1 MPAFGPSD
9 RSRPRLSDM
18 RASAEGLSGARGEV
32 AVEDQFLGLN
42 WGVAKNPR
50 EHDLGTDLWLMA
62 RDARRFD
69 LGALVGAQ
77 AKRGSSWFAR
87 TEYGDS
93 GEVVG
98 WWHPDTDAHF
108 KYWTE
113 HRVPHILVLHDPD
126 TSVSYWVHVTA
137 DKVVDT
143 GKNAKILVPQHQ
155 TVDID
160 HLDQLLEVA
169 VGDREYLG
177 WEGSAWHR
185 RAIARGDR
193 LRYALL
199 TPRLISPRPSSTG
212 DALTAEEA
220 LAMLVEM
227 RVRELE
233 PSPFPFQTTRAPD
246 LQECRDSGD
255 WWWRFYAATYDVLV
269 GGHDLAEITR
279 LIDGDKV
286 EPFEQAAAAA
296 VAAAIFVELGQPERG
311 LELVTALIDA
321 DRCEPVDHYWLLMHS
336 ARCLS
341 ELGRLDD
348 AQAQAIEVQGLRGSS
363 RSDPTAMSLVGASSG
378 LIIATSWVI
387 GFEPQGFADAAAG
400 RDTHAAWWRT
410 QEVAWG
416 LQHQADE
423 DFRGWA
429 KDTSVTFG
437 ASDETWRHLRT
448 ASLISGFGADE
459 SAWRSIHA
467 QLARRELTTSNGNV
481 ADVESALT
489 SMRVAGDDDDIEL
502 AIDRLLQ
509 AGPVSAVKNVA
520 SMINIDETTRTS
532 LLADI
537 KFVEHAADVLDAD
550 DADRHAHW
558 AIRVL
563 KDTSIVTE
571 RWRPTFVVP
580 IYVLQM
586 LTEITAVVSASVLRE
601 IIDYVTTL
609 APVTDAA
616 WGQGL
621 ARVVRSVPELAWTTD
636 DLDKLESRTGDE
648 FQFEGALTAVLA
660 QAKPV
665 FRQGLLTKIAN
676 GHLPTLAAWGPMED
690 LPDDTAAALARTL
703 AEKIPHQINQ
713 LQSGAAGFPPSDLAG
728 TLACV
733 NVTHPQHA
741 NWQPVVDF
749 LRSRTQFTQ
758 YLECALHTLRRI
770 GPRIPDAAAEQLEPV
785 VHDLMTNPV
794 PSLTG
799 PDVRGAA
806 ASSLAMFR
814 PDAISDTE
822 FRDLLCGSSSQRV
835 AAAFVI
841 AARKQPSQIDLF
853 ASLALDRHPS
863 VRATVAN
870 CLAYWVAQ
878 GVAVDAALEL
888 LQRTIGSSGT
898 QVPRMIAAGML
909 GAKTTAAT
917 SQLAALLH
925 DHPSAYVRSISA
937 QHLNDGTS

>member
-1 MPAFGPSD
+1 
-9 RSRPRLSDM
+9 M

-77 AKRGSSWFAR
+77 AKRGPSWFER
-87 TEYGDS
+87 PEYGES

-98 WWHPDTDAHF
+98 WWHPDTDRHF

-126 TSVSYWVHVTA
+126 TLVSYWVHVTA

-143 GKNAKILVPQHQ
+143 GKKAKIFVPQHQ
-155 TVDID
+155 TVDVD
-160 HLDQLLEVA
+160 HVDQLLEVA

-185 RAIARGDR
+185 RAIAREDR

-212 DALTAEEA
+212 DALAPEEA
-220 LAMLVEM
+220 LAILVEM
-227 RVRELE
+227 RLRELE
-233 PSPFPFQTTRAPD
+233 PSPLSYQMTRAPD

-255 WWWRFYAATYDVLV
+255 WWWRFYAATFDVLV
-269 GGHDLAEITR
+269 GGHDIAVLTG
-279 LIDGDKV
+279 LIDGDEV

-296 VAAAIFVELGQPERG
+296 VAAAIFIELGQPERG
-311 LELVTALIDA
+311 FELVTALIDA
-321 DRCEPVDHYWLLMHS
+321 DRCEPVDHYWLVMHR

-348 AQAQAIEVQGLRGSS
+348 AQAQAIEVQGLRASS

-378 LIIATSWVI
+378 LIIATSWGI
-387 GFEPQGFADAAAG
+387 GSEPQGFADAAAG

-416 LQHQADE
+416 LQYQADE

-429 KDTSVTFG
+429 KDTAGVAFG
-437 ASDETWRHLRT
+437 VSDQTWRHLRT

-467 QLARRELTTSNGNV
+467 QLARRELTTNDGSA
-481 ADVESALT
+481 ADVRSALT

-502 AIDRLLQ
+502 AVDRLLQ
-509 AGPVSAVKNVA
+509 IGPVSAVKDVA
-520 SMINIDETTRTS
+520 RTINLDETTRTS

-537 KFVEHAADVLDAD
+537 KFVEHAADVLDAA
-550 DADRHAHW
+550 DADRHAQW

-586 LTEITAVVSASVLRE
+586 LTEITAVVSPTVLRE
-601 IIDYVTTL
+601 VIDYVTTL
-609 APVTDAA
+609 APVTDAT

-621 ARVVRSVPELAWTTD
+621 SRVVASVPESGWTTE
-636 DLDKLESRTGDE
+636 DLDKLESREGDE
-648 FQFEGALTAVLA
+648 FQFAGALTAVLA
-660 QAKPV
+660 TAKPV
-665 FRQGLLTKIAN
+665 FRQGLLTKIAD
-676 GHLPTLAAWGPMED
+676 GHLPTLAAWGPIED

-703 AEKIPHQINQ
+703 VEKISIQITQ
-713 LQSGAAGFPPSDLAG
+713 LQGNAASFPPSDLAG

-741 NWQPVVDF
+741 NWQPVIDF

-758 YLECALHTLRRI
+758 YLECTLHTLRRI

-785 VHDLMTNPV
+785 VHDLMTNEV
-794 PSLTG
+794 PSFTG
-799 PDVRGAA
+799 PDVRAAA
-806 ASSLAMFR
+806 ASALAFFR
-814 PDAISDTE
+814 PDAISGEE
-822 FRDLLCGSSSQRV
+822 FRNMLCGNGSLRV

-841 AARKQPSQIDLF
+841 AAKKQPTQINLF
-853 ASLALDRHPS
+853 AALALDRHPP

-870 CLAYWVAQ
+870 CLAYWVAP
-878 GVAVDAALEL
+878 G
-888 LQRTIGSSGT
+888 RRCRSG
-898 QVPRMIAAGML
+898 A
-909 GAKTTAAT
+909 
-917 SQLAALLH
+917 
-925 DHPSAYVRSISA
+925 
-937 QHLNDGTS
+937 

>member
-1 MPAFGPSD
+1 
-9 RSRPRLSDM
+9 M

-32 AVEDQFLGLN
+32 AVEDQFLALN

-50 EHDLGTDLWLMA
+50 EHDVGTDLWLMA

-87 TEYGDS
+87 PEHGESGD
-93 GEVVG
+93 VVG

-113 HRVPHILVLHDPD
+113 HRVPHILVLHHPD

-143 GKNAKILVPQHQ
+143 GKNAKIFVPQHQ
-155 TVDID
+155 TVDLD
-160 HLDQLLEVA
+160 HVDQLLEVA
-169 VGDREYLG
+169 TGDREYPG

-185 RAIARGDR
+185 RSIARADR

-199 TPRLISPRPSSTG
+199 TPRLISPRPG
-212 DALTAEEA
+212 MEGEALTPEEA
-220 LAMLVEM
+220 LAILVEL

-255 WWWRFYAATYDVLV
+255 WWWKFYAASYDVLV
-269 GGHDLAEITR
+269 GGHDVAALTG
-279 LIDGDKV
+279 LIDLDKV

-348 AQAQAIEVQGLRGSS
+348 AQAQAIEVQGLRASS
-363 RSDPTAMSLVGASSG
+363 RNDPTAMSLVGASSG

-437 ASDETWRHLRT
+437 ASDETWRHLRA

-459 SAWRSIHA
+459 SAWRSIHG

-502 AIDRLLQ
+502 AVDRLLQ
-509 AGPVSAVKNVA
+509 IGPVAAVKNVA
-520 SMINIDETTRTS
+520 STINLDETTRNS

-537 KFVEHAADVLDAD
+537 KFVEHAADVLDVAH
-550 DADRHAHW
+550 ADRHARW

-563 KDTSIVTE
+563 KDPSIVTE

-580 IYVLQM
+580 IYVLRM
-586 LTEITAVVSASVLRE
+586 FTEVTAVVSASVLRE

-621 ARVVRSVPELAWTTD
+621 ARVVWSVPESAWTTD
-636 DLDKLESRTGDE
+636 DLGKLESREGDE

-660 QAKPV
+660 KAKPT
-665 FRQGLLTKIAN
+665 FRQGLLTKIAS
-676 GHLPTLAAWGPMED
+676 GHLPTLAAWGSIED
-690 LPDDTAAALARTL
+690 LPDDTAATLARTL
-703 AEKIPHQINQ
+703 AEKIPHQITK
-713 LQSGAAGFPPSDLAG
+713 LQSGAASFPPSDLAG

-741 NWQPVVDF
+741 NWQPVVDL
-749 LRSRTQFTQ
+749 LRSRTHFTE
-758 YLECALHTLRRI
+758 YLECALRTLRRI
-770 GPRIPDAAAEQLEPV
+770 GSRIPDDAADQLEPA
-785 VHDLMTNPV
+785 VHDLMTNAV
-794 PSLTG
+794 ASLTG

-806 ASSLAMFR
+806 ASALAMFR

-841 AARKQPSQIDLF
+841 AARKRPSQIDLF
-853 ASLALDRHPS
+853 AALALDRDPT

-870 CLAYWVAQ
+870 FLAYWVAQ

-898 QVPRMIAAGML
+898 QVPRMIAAGMI
-909 GAKTTAAT
+909 GAKTTTAV
-917 SQLAALLH
+917 SQLAGLLKGS
-925 DHPSAYVRSISA
+925 PSAYVRSISA
-937 QHLNDGTS
+937 QHLSGEPS

>member
-1 MPAFGPSD
+1 
-9 RSRPRLSDM
+9 M

-77 AKRGSSWFAR
+77 AKRGPSWFER
-87 TEYGDS
+87 PEYGES
-93 GEVVG
+93 GEVAG
-98 WWHPDTDAHF
+98 WWHPDTDRHF

-137 DKVVDT
+137 DEVVDT
-143 GKNAKILVPQHQ
+143 GRNAKIFVPQHQ
-155 TVDID
+155 TVDVE

-169 VGDREYLG
+169 TGDREYPG

-185 RAIARGDR
+185 RAIAREDR

-199 TPRLISPRPSSTG
+199 TPRLISPRPSLTG
-212 DALTAEEA
+212 DALTPEEA
-220 LAMLVEM
+220 LAILVEM

-233 PSPFPFQTTRAPD
+233 PSPFPFQTTRAPN
-246 LQECRDSGD
+246 LQECRDAGD

-269 GGHDLAEITR
+269 GGHDVAELTR
-279 LIDGDKV
+279 LIDREQV

-296 VAAAIFVELGQPERG
+296 VAAAIFVEHGQPARG

-348 AQAQAIEVQGLRGSS
+348 AQAQAIEVQGLRASS

-378 LIIATSWVI
+378 LIIATSWII

-410 QEVAWG
+410 EEVAWG

-437 ASDETWRHLRT
+437 ASDQTWRHLRT

-481 ADVESALT
+481 ADVEAALT

-502 AIDRLLQ
+502 AVDRLLQ
-509 AGPVSAVKNVA
+509 IGPVSAVKDVA
-520 SMINIDETTRTS
+520 SKINLDETTRTS

-537 KFVEHAADVLDAD
+537 KIVEHAADILDVD
-550 DADRHAHW
+550 DADRHAQW

-586 LTEITAVVSASVLRE
+586 FTEITAVVSPPVLRE
-601 IIDYVTTL
+601 IIDYLTML
-609 APVTDAA
+609 PLVTDAA

-621 ARVVRSVPELAWTTD
+621 ARVVRSVPQSAWTTN
-636 DLDKLESRTGDE
+636 DLDKLEMRKGDE
-648 FQFEGALTAVLA
+648 FQFEGAVTAVLA
-660 QAKPV
+660 KAKPA
-665 FRQGLLTKIAN
+665 FRQGLLTKIAD
-676 GHLPTLAAWGPMED
+676 GHLPTLAAWGPIED
-690 LPDDTAAALARTL
+690 LPDDTAATLARTL
-703 AEKIPHQINQ
+703 AEKIPHQIAQ
-713 LQSGAAGFPPSDLAG
+713 LQSGTATFPPSDFAG

-741 NWQPVVDF
+741 NWQPVVDL

-770 GPRIPDAAAEQLEPV
+770 GPRIPDDAAEQLQPV
-785 VHDLMTNPV
+785 VHDLMTNAV
-794 PSLTG
+794 PSFDG

-822 FRDLLCGSSSQRV
+822 FRDFLCGSSSQRV

-841 AARKQPSQIDLF
+841 AARKQPSQVDLF
-853 ASLALDRHPS
+853 ASLALDRHPT

-870 CLAYWVAQ
+870 CLAYWVAE

-888 LQRTIGSSGT
+888 LQRTIASSGT
-898 QVPRMIAAGML
+898 QVPRMIAAGMI

-917 SQLAALLH
+917 SQLAALLKEH
-925 DHPSAYVRSISA
+925 SSAYVRSISA
-937 QHLNDGTS
+937 QHLTAVQAD

>member
-1 MPAFGPSD
+1 
-9 RSRPRLSDM
+9 M

-32 AVEDQFLGLN
+32 AVEDQFLRLN

-77 AKRGSSWFAR
+77 AKRGASWFGR
-87 TEYGDS
+87 PEYGQS
-93 GEVVG
+93 GELVG

-155 TVDID
+155 TVDVD

-185 RAIARGDR
+185 RAIAREDR

-199 TPRLISPRPSSTG
+199 TPRLISPRPSSTV
-212 DALTAEEA
+212 DALTPEEA
-220 LAMLVEM
+220 IAMLVEM

-233 PSPFPFQTTRAPD
+233 PSRFPFQATRAPN
-246 LQECRDSGD
+246 LQGCRDSED
-255 WWWRFYAATYDVLV
+255 WWWQFFAATHDVLV
-269 GGHDLAEITR
+269 GGRDVAELTR
-279 LIDGDKV
+279 LIDSQEV

-296 VAAAIFVELGQPERG
+296 VAAAIHVELGQPERG

-321 DRCEPVDHYWLLMHS
+321 DRCDPVDHYWLLMHS

-348 AQAQAIEVQGLRGSS
+348 AQSQAIEVQGLRGSS
-363 RSDPTAMSLVGASSG
+363 RGDPTAMSLVGASSG

-387 GFEPQGFADAAAG
+387 GSEPEGFADAAAG

-437 ASDETWRHLRT
+437 ASDQTWRHLRT

-467 QLARRELTTSNGNV
+467 QLARRELTTSNRNV

-509 AGPVSAVKNVA
+509 IGPVSAVKNVA
-520 SMINIDETTRTS
+520 SAINLDETTRTS

-537 KFVEHAADVLDAD
+537 KFVEHAADVLDVE
-550 DADRHAHW
+550 DADRHAQW

-563 KDTSIVTE
+563 NDTSIVHQ

-586 LTEITAVVSASVLRE
+586 FTEITPVVSSQVLRE
-601 IIDYVTTL
+601 IIDYLTTL
-609 APVTDAA
+609 PPVTDAA

-621 ARVVRSVPELAWTTD
+621 SRVVANVPESAWTTG
-636 DLDKLESRTGDE
+636 DLDKLESRKGDE
-648 FQFEGALTAVLA
+648 FQFEGALTAVVA
-660 QAKPV
+660 KAKPV
-665 FRQGLLTKIAN
+665 FRQGLLTRIAN
-676 GHLPTLAAWGPMED
+676 GHLPTLAAWGAIED
-690 LPDDTAAALARTL
+690 LPDGTAATLARTL
-703 AEKIPHQINQ
+703 AEKIPLQIAQ
-713 LQSGAAGFPPSDLAG
+713 LQGNAASFPPSDLAG
-728 TLACV
+728 ALACV

-741 NWQPVVDF
+741 NWQPVVD
-749 LRSRTQFTQ
+749 LLSSRTQFTQ
-758 YLECALHTLRRI
+758 YLECTLRTLRRI
-770 GPRIPDAAAEQLEPV
+770 GLRIPDAAAEQLKPV
-785 VHDLMTNPV
+785 VRDLMINAV
-794 PSLTG
+794 PSFDG
-799 PDVRGAA
+799 PDVRGPA
-806 ASSLAMFR
+806 ASALASFR
-814 PDAISDTE
+814 PDAISDNE

-841 AARKQPSQIDLF
+841 AARKQPPQIDLF
-853 ASLALDRHPS
+853 AALALDRHPS
-863 VRATVAN
+863 VRATVGN

-878 GVAVDAALEL
+878 GIAVDAALEL
-888 LQRTIGSSGT
+888 LQRIITTSGT
-898 QVPRMIAAGML
+898 QVPRMIAAGMS
-909 GAKTTAAT
+909 GAEAT
-917 SQLAALLH
+917 PAIAQLAALLK
-925 DHPSAYVRSISA
+925 DNPSSYVRTISA
-937 QHLNDGTS
+937 HHLSGGSK